1 MSEGLDL
8 FSSDEAITG
17 VLARRHWLMLPPP
30 DVAEQC
36 LPLISL
42 PPLSP
47 PERDTFVLSLPYPP
61 A

>member
-17 VLARRHWLMLPPP
+17 VLARRHWLILPPP
-30 DVAEQC
+30 DAAEQC

-42 PPLSP
+42 PPLASS
-47 PERDTFVLSLPYPP
+47 EREAFVLSLPYPP